1 MTTNSML
8 VENQFAVNDIFFS
21 NVRNIIQCNQEIQQQ
36 RELHTI
42 LWWKGPNLWQIEIIV
57 VDSFATKIFCNCW

>member
-42 LWWKGPNLWQIEIIV
+42 L
-57 VDSFATKIFCNCW
+57 